1 MRQRREHPSGQPQ
14 PPAAEPGLEGYRLH
28 ASPAMRALLWTCG
41 AIALLLG
48 ALGVVVPGLPTTPF
62 VLLAGACFVR
72 ASPRAHRWLLKNRTF
87 GPMLREWEKHRSV
100 SRRVKRFGLTAMAL
114 TAGFSLW
121 ALADRPWLQ
130 VLVILGVAIGTTV
143 VLRLPSR
150 N

>member
-1 MRQRREHPSGQPQ
+1 MQDY
-14 PPAAEPGLEGYRLH
+14 LESHRWLR
-28 ASPAMRALLWTCG
+28 PVLWVAGTL
-41 AIALLLG
+41 ALLLG
-48 ALGVVVPGLPTTPF
+48 IIGIVVPGLPTTPF

-121 ALADRPWLQ
+121 ALAGRPGLQ
-130 VLVILGVAIGTTV
+130 ALVILGVVIGTTV

>member
-1 MRQRREHPSGQPQ
+1 
-14 PPAAEPGLEGYRLH
+14 
-28 ASPAMRALLWTCG
+28 MRALLWTCG

-121 ALADRPWLQ
+121 ALAGNPWLQ